1 MPIIVEDGTMPEGAN
16 SYAALDMADAYLV
29 PRGLWPETSVTEDP
43 DAGTPTPD
51 AVMVAR
57 KESALLR
64 ATDYL
69 NGLAWKGALPD
80 WQRVMAW
87 PRTGV
92 TLPTGSVYV
101 PDNTVPVAVTA
112 ACIEMAALVFGGDDP
127 LAVVDRG
134 GLVTSESHTLSK
146 GNVDVIG
153 GDSTSDSYT
162 YAASA
167 PTGKYYPALRLIE
180 IYLLTVPGKAR
191 GLHVMDIARS

>member
-29 PRGLWPETSVTEDP
+29 PRGLWPETPV
-43 DAGTPTPD
+43 

-57 KESALLR
+57 KESALMR

-69 NGLAWKGALPD
+69 NGLAWKGESID

-87 PRTGV
+87 PRKGV
-92 TLPTGSVYV
+92 VLPAGSGYV
-101 PDNTVPVAVTA
+101 PDDIVPVAVCM
-112 ACIEMAALVFGGDDP
+112 ACMEMAAVIFGGDDP

-167 PTGKYYPALRLIE
+167 PTGKYYPVLRLIE
-180 IYLLTVPGKAR
+180 TYLLFVHGKAR
-191 GLHVMDIARS
+191 GLRVMDIARS

>member
-1 MPIIVEDGTMPEGAN
+1 MPILVEDGTMPEGAN
-16 SYAALDMADAYLV
+16 SYAALDTADAYLV
-29 PRGLWPETSVTEDP
+29 PRGLWPETPLTVDH
-43 DAGTPTPD
+43 DAGTSTLD

-69 NGLAWKGALPD
+69 NGIAWKGQISD

-92 TLPTGSVYV
+92 SLPTGSGCV
-101 PDNTVPVAVTA
+101 PDNTVPLAVGT
-112 ACIEMAALVFGGDDP
+112 ACIEMAALIFGGDDP

-134 GLVTSESHTLSK
+134 GLVASESHSLSK

-153 GDSTSDSYT
+153 GDSISDSYT

-180 IYLLTVPGKAR
+180 VYLLTVPGKAR
-191 GLHVMDIARS
+191 ALRVLDIERA